1 MSNLATA
8 PQTVP
13 QEARYTWGGDEFLFV
28 EVSESMS
35 LVANFK
41 VMSMAT
47 KLAAAGLEGI
57 VDICPANAS
66 LLVRFDPDV
75 LPPSALEENV
85 RTIERE
91 LTHSHDR
98 SLDTRIIEVPVWYDD
113 PFTAE
118 VAQRFREGFH
128 QEPGGTDIDYAAKVN
143 NLKDAAEFIQRHHE
157 QPWLVSMV
165 GFVAGLPFLFQLVD
179 RDKQLEVPK
188 YLSPRTDTPK
198 LTVGHGG
205 CFGCIYSVRGAG
217 GYQMFGVAAAPIF
230 DPAQTL
236 EDFKDFMV
244 FFRPGD
250 IVKFKPIAEHEYHQI
265 QEQISAGTFR
275 YRQAP
280 VAFEL
285 SKALADP
292 EGYNQALMEAL
303 NGI

>member
-1 MSNLATA
+1 MTSPSIAL
-8 PQTVP
+8 

-28 EVSESMS
+28 EVDEAMS
-35 LVANFK
+35 LAANFK
-41 VMSMAT
+41 VMS
-47 KLAAAGLEGI
+47 LARNLADAGLPGV

-75 LPPSALEENV
+75 LPPSTLESAV
-85 RTIERE
+85 RDIEKDLAHGHE
-91 LTHSHDR
+91 Q

-128 QEPGGTDIDYAAKVN
+128 QEPDGTDLDYAAKVN
-143 NLKDAAEFIQRHHE
+143 HLKDAAEFIQRHHE

-165 GFVAGLPFLFQLVD
+165 GFVAGLPFLFQLVG

-205 CFGCIYSVRGAG
+205 CFAAIYSVRGAG

-230 DPAQTL
+230 DPAQSL
-236 EDFKDFMV
+236 ADFKNFMV

-250 IVKFKPIAEHEYHQI
+250 IVKFKPVSETEYQEI
-265 QEQISAGTFR
+265 QERVDDATFT

-280 VAFEL
+280 VTFEL
-285 SKALADP
+285 SKALANP
-292 EGYNQALMEAL
+292 EAYNKQLMEAL

>member
-1 MSNLATA
+1 MTTEAAVL
-8 PQTVP
+8 PG
-13 QEARYTWGGDEFLFV
+13 ARYTWGGDEFLFV
-28 EVSESMS
+28 EVSEAMS
-35 LVANFK
+35 LPANFK
-41 VMSMAT
+41 VMSI
-47 KLAAAGLEGI
+47 AGRLSDAQLPGV

-75 LPPSALEENV
+75 LPHEQLETSVRDIERDLMNHQERALE
-85 RTIERE
+85 
-91 LTHSHDR
+91 
-98 SLDTRIIEVPVWYDD
+98 TRIIEVPVWYED

-128 QEPGGTDIDYAAKVN
+128 QEPEGSDIDYAAKVN
-143 NLKDAAEFIQRHHE
+143 HLKDAAEFIQRHHE

-230 DPAQTL
+230 DPGQAL
-236 EDFKDFMV
+236 ADFKDFMV

-250 IVKFKPIAEHEYHQI
+250 IVKFKPVTEAEYNAI
-265 QEQISAGTFR
+265 QAEISAGTFR

-280 VAFEL
+280 VTFEL

-292 EGYNQALMEAL
+292 EGYNRELMEAL

>member
-1 MSNLATA
+1 MTTEAAVL
-8 PQTVP
+8 PG
-13 QEARYTWGGDEFLFV
+13 ARYTWGGDEFLFV
-28 EVSESMS
+28 EVSEAMS
-35 LVANFK
+35 LPANFK
-41 VMSMAT
+41 VMSIAGR
-47 KLAAAGLEGI
+47 LSDAGLPGI

-75 LPPSALEENV
+75 LPPEQLETAVRDIERDLTSHQERALE
-85 RTIERE
+85 
-91 LTHSHDR
+91 
-98 SLDTRIIEVPVWYDD
+98 TRIVEVPVWYED

-128 QEPGGTDIDYAAKVN
+128 QEPEGSDIDYAAKVN
-143 NLKDAAEFIQRHHE
+143 HLKDAAEFIQRHHE

-179 RDKQLEVPK
+179 REKQLEVPK

-230 DPAQTL
+230 DPGQAL
-236 EDFKDFMV
+236 ADFKDFMV

-250 IVKFKPIAEHEYHQI
+250 IVKFKPVTEAEYNTI
-265 QEQISAGTFR
+265 QAEISAGTFR

-280 VAFEL
+280 VTFDL
-285 SKALADP
+285 SRALADP
-292 EGYNQALMEAL
+292 EGYNRELMEAL

>member
-1 MSNLATA
+1 MTSEAAVL
-8 PQTVP
+8 PG
-13 QEARYTWGGDEFLFV
+13 ARYTWGGDEFLFV
-28 EVSESMS
+28 EVSEAMS
-35 LVANFK
+35 LPANFK
-41 VMSMAT
+41 VMSI
-47 KLAAAGLEGI
+47 AGRLSEAQLSGI

-75 LPPSALEENV
+75 LPPEQLETAVRDIERDLMNHQERALE
-85 RTIERE
+85 
-91 LTHSHDR
+91 
-98 SLDTRIIEVPVWYDD
+98 TRIIEVPVWYED

-128 QEPGGTDIDYAAKVN
+128 QEPDGSDIDYAAKVN
-143 NLKDAAEFIQRHHE
+143 HLKDAAEFIQRHHE

-230 DPAQTL
+230 DPAQSL
-236 EDFKDFMV
+236 EDFADFMV

-250 IVKFKPIAEHEYHQI
+250 IVKFKPVNEAEYNAI
-265 QEQISAGTFR
+265 QAEISAGTFR

-280 VAFEL
+280 VTFEL

-292 EGYNQALMEAL
+292 EAYNRELMEAL